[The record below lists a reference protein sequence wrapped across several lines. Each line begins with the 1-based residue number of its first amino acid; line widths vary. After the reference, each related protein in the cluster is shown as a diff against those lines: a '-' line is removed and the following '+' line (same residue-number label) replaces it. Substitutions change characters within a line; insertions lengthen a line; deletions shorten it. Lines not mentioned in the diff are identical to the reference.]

1 MLPMK
6 RMEYYLAQI
15 AFVSAAVAGSKAS
28 FNEFFLNSGQTAKA
42 DESQQTESNA
52 LFANFN
58 PI

>member
-28 FNEFFLNSGQTAKA
+28 FNEFFLNNGQTVKE
-42 DESQQTESNA
+42 DEARETESNA

>member
-1 MLPMK
+1 MK

-28 FNEFFLNSGQTAKA
+28 FNEFFLNNGQTVKE
-42 DESQQTESNA
+42 DEARETESNA